1 MVARGGGS
9 CLEVNWN
16 WNWGGGRRQRRR
28 RRGREQQSD
37 LDFGKWRGR
46 GGGCFN
52 GQTDLVLC
60 SEMKS
65 FAVWKERKIT
75 KRHRHHCRRGR
86 KKSNDF
92 WLKMIA
98 FSACNRRR
106 RMRGREKTATSVYTL
121 KSDFRQPNI
130 GRGRSTFCMRS
141 DDSISHTRI
150 WHPPFS
156 LLLLSSPEGMCGG
169 IYLCV
174 CNIGRSSLCRWSF
187 DV

>member
-106 RMRGREKTATSVYTL
+106 RMRGTEKN
-121 KSDFRQPNI
+121 R
-130 GRGRSTFCMRS
+130 
-141 DDSISHTRI
+141 H
-150 WHPPFS
+150 FS
-156 LLLLSSPEGMCGG
+156 LHPQVRFPPTEYWERKKHFLHAL
-169 IYLCV
+169 
-174 CNIGRSSLCRWSF
+174 
-187 DV
+187 